1 MSVGEFYFDLD
12 NSIPSSLEVGQG
24 AVLVLSGYCFH
35 LAERVRKI
43 DVCIGEKIHNINDI
57 GEIREDI
64 ALKYRGTDDSGN
76 SLSSGFWGMIP
87 VDENLV
93 GRRERVAATITT
105 HKGSVFQQVIGSIE
119 FTELGR
125 EPVDMPK
132 TADLNIPLVAVC
144 IATFEPELP
153 AFERQVQSI
162 IDQNYTNWICIVH
175 DDGSDRRT
183 KRNILDVC
191 RRDERIVFRGNEVN
205 RGFYWNF
212 ESCLKCV
219 PDDVDYVALADQ
231 DDYWYPSKIEALVDS
246 LKGDALLT
254 YSDMCLVDES
264 GKTIS
269 KTYWENRTNNHTN
282 LDVLLLANT
291 VTGAAMMFK
300 TELLR
305 KILPF
310 PERIGDA
317 FHDHWIACMALYG
330 GTIIYVERPLYD
342 YMQHGS
348 SVIGHCDFSRVGPW
362 GKVKATFKDAREF
375 IGAHGMKSSLFRLR
389 NTFVGVYRYECRRIE
404 LIVKTVRIRSGAG
417 SKDKERAI
425 STYGRSLV
433 SALKLW
439 WLYFRVWRWR
449 QTTND
454 AELRLAGG
462 YLAHFLDRVCAAL
475 FRYVWRRT
483 NVYSPIE
490 IERR

>member
-1 MSVGEFYFDLD
+1 MSVDDFFFDLD
-12 NSIPSSLEVGQG
+12 NSIPNSVEVGQG
-24 AVLVLSGYCFH
+24 TMLVLSGYCFH
-35 LAERVRKI
+35 LTERVQKI
-43 DVCIGEKIHNINDI
+43 DIHIGKKVHKINHI

-64 ALKYRGTDDSGN
+64 ALKYQRQDDSGN

-87 VDENLV
+87 VDTELV
-93 GRRERVAATITT
+93 GRRERVTSTITT
-105 HKGSVFQQVIGSIE
+105 HQGSVFQRPIASIE

-125 EPVDMPK
+125 KPVDVP
-132 TADLNIPLVAVC
+132 TTTDLNAPLVAVC
-144 IATFEPELP
+144 IATFEPNVP

-162 IDQNYTNWICIVH
+162 VEQNYTNWICIVH
-175 DDGSDRRT
+175 DDGSDSVRQ
-183 KRNILDVC
+183 KEILDVC
-191 RRDERIVFRGNEVN
+191 KRDERIVFRGSEVN

-212 ESCLKCV
+212 ESCLRCV
-219 PDDVDYVALADQ
+219 PDGVDYVALADQ

-246 LKGDALLT
+246 LKGGALLT
-254 YSDMCLVDES
+254 YSDMRLVDES

-269 KTYWENRTNNHTN
+269 ETYWENRRNNHTN

-291 VTGAAMMFK
+291 ITGAAMMFK
-300 TELLR
+300 TELLQ

-310 PERIGDA
+310 PEKIGDA
-317 FHDHWIACMALYG
+317 FHDHWIASTALYG
-330 GTIIYVERPLYD
+330 GTISYVERPLYD

-362 GKVKATFKDAREF
+362 GKIKDTFSVAREF
-375 IGAHGMKSSLFRLR
+375 ISTHGMKSSLFRLR
-389 NTFVGVYRYECRRIE
+389 NTFIGVYRYECRRIE
-404 LIVKTVRIRSGAG
+404 LIVETVRIRSGVG
-417 SKDKERAI
+417 SKDKERTI
-425 STYGRSLV
+425 STYGRGLM
-433 SALKLW
+433 SAIRLW
-439 WLYFRVWRWR
+439 WLYFRVWGWR

-483 NVYSPIE
+483 NEYSPVE